1 MTDDSSPTKVLDK
14 LAADVARVAVARG
27 SAPSQVHSLCVS
39 VLYNF
44 LVYQKKDIGV
54 FYLQKIGYRTC
65 TLSQKI

>member
-27 SAPSQVHSLCVS
+27 SAPSQVHSLSVS

-44 LVYQKKDIGV
+44 LVYQKKDIAILEC
-54 FYLQKIGYRTC
+54 FICRK
-65 TLSQKI
+65 